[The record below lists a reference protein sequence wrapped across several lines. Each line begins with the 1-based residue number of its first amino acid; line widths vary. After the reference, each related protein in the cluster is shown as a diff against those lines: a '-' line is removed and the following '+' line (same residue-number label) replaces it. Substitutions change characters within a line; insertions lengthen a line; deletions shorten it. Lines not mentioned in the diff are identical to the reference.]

1 MVGLVLLCIACTVAG
16 LIVLLLIMDFLTLA
30 FSTDYRSA
38 TIDNEAKN
46 KKAAAKK
53 RYEKL
58 LKDKS
63 PKLYDKPPHLR

>member
-1 MVGLVLLCIACTVAG
+1 MSLVLLRIACTVAG
-16 LIVLLLIMDFLTLA
+16 LNVLLLIMDFLTHA
-30 FSTDYRSA
+30 PSIDYRSA

-46 KKAAAKK
+46 KKMAAKK